1 MIARDGSGASVIS
14 ARGSARPRRLRGV
27 WIVCAGLPLCLV
39 GCATSP
45 DPHQG
50 GFISGIVG
58 LAGGGYQQRI
68 DERQGTY
75 QVELDA
81 QQRLKAQARE
91 VEQERTAVKGDL
103 ARANARLAA
112 LQQRIAQQ
120 RAMLR
125 TAGGPSAARQGELR
139 RLDQAQA
146 QVKRTQGALRGVHPD
161 QQPVTDLKARSAAIQ
176 RDLDQIDGMVATVS
190 GKGF

>member
-1 MIARDGSGASVIS
+1 MTVSEISGAKVNATYRST
-14 ARGSARPRRLRGV
+14 RPRRLRAA
-27 WIVCAGLPLCLV
+27 WIVCAGLPLCLA

-58 LAGGGYQQRI
+58 LAGGGYQRRI
-68 DERQGTY
+68 DERQGAY
-75 QVELDA
+75 QGELDT
-81 QQRLKAQARE
+81 QQRLKTEARE
-91 VEQERTAVKGDL
+91 VQQERAAVKGDL

-125 TAGGPSAARQGELR
+125 TSAGPSATSRAEMR

-146 QVKRTQGALRGVHPD
+146 QVKRTQVALRGVHPD
-161 QQPVTDLKARSAAIQ
+161 QQPVTDLKARSVAIQ
-176 RDLDQIDGMVATVS
+176 RDLDQIDSMVATVS